1 MYKYI
6 FLDLDGTIT
15 DSEEGI
21 INSIVYALESVGA
34 AKPEY
39 SVLRKFI
46 GPSLSYSY
54 KTFLG
59 FDDIKTREAVK
70 KYRERFESVGL
81 YENKLYEGIKE
92 MLEAL
97 KLKGK
102 ILVLATAKPRPYAVK
117 ILDYFKISENFDYIS
132 AVEFEGGP
140 LEKKDVIT
148 NALNAINITDKTSV
162 AMVGDRKYDILGA
175 KETGITAIGAGYGFA
190 EDGELA
196 DAGAD
201 YVFDTVNELKNFL
214 ITN

>member
-1 MYKYI
+1 
-6 FLDLDGTIT
+6 
-15 DSEEGI
+15 
-21 INSIVYALESVGA
+21 
-34 AKPEY
+34 
-39 SVLRKFI
+39 
-46 GPSLSYSY
+46 
-54 KTFLG
+54 
-59 FDDIKTREAVK
+59 
-70 KYRERFESVGL
+70 
-81 YENKLYEGIKE
+81 
-92 MLEAL
+92 
-97 KLKGK
+97 
-102 ILVLATAKPRPYAVK
+102 VLATAKPRPYAVK